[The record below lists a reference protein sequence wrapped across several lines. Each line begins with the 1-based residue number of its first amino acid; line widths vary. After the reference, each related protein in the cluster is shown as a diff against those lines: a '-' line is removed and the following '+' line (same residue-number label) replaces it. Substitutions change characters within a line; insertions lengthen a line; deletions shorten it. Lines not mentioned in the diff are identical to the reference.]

1 MTAYPQRPVTP
12 ADPDQPPDADRP
24 LSAGPRAFNGPT
36 EVAIAQAAT
45 LFEQLELEQAVAT
58 LLPVLKTDPGARE
71 GWILLARLRLA
82 LDEAEGALD
91 AADHAIQLDA
101 GEPRPLALS
110 SRALTVLGRHEDAVT
125 MAYRAVIADP
135 RNALWHDRVAWA
147 LLAADR
153 HYADAEQAARTAI
166 GLDPTEAHYYYT
178 HGVTLESLGHT
189 DQARQALLTSLR
201 MEPENPVAQHHLAV
215 LNGEAAPAPEARKR
229 GWKLFGR
236 KS

>member
-1 MTAYPQRPVTP
+1 MTERPVASP
-12 ADPDQPPDADRP
+12 ADPM
-24 LSAGPRAFNGPT
+24 AGPRAFNGPT

-45 LFEQLELEQAVAT
+45 LFEQLDVERAVAT
-58 LLPVLKTDPGARE
+58 LEPALRADPGAIE

-82 LDEAEGALD
+82 LDEAQNALE
-91 AADHAIQLDA
+91 AADHAIRIDA
-101 GEPRPLALS
+101 GDPRPLALS

-153 HYADAEQAARTAI
+153 QIADAEQAARTAI
-166 GLDPTEAHYYYT
+166 GFDPTEAHYYYT
-178 HGVTLESLGHT
+178 HGVTLEALGHT

-215 LNGEAAPAPEARKR
+215 LNGEATRPAETKKR
-229 GWKLFGR
+229 GWRLFGR
-236 KS
+236 KG